1 MNLLVGEWIP
11 FGANQIVALNE
22 RLGAYDRC
30 KGGMFTSK
38 PDTDPTGNS
47 LELDPGLT
55 QVDILDFDHTEY
67 INFEAEINFPE
78 DDDIVQ
84 VEFFGMHLAKL
95 GETAYGMR
103 IEAVL
108 DRGADNVSLDHLS
121 RLLVDVH
128 QDSSKI
134 VDSLLSGYQ
143 RNLPRC

>member
-67 INFEAEINFPE
+67 
-78 DDDIVQ
+78 
-84 VEFFGMHLAKL
+84 GHC
-95 GETAYGMR
+95 R
-103 IEAVL
+103 IYV
-108 DRGADNVSLDHLS
+108 DCFVSARACMQLYS
-121 RLLVDVH
+121 
-128 QDSSKI
+128 
-134 VDSLLSGYQ
+134 Y
-143 RNLPRC
+143 